1 MSRVLSTNCE
11 GVKMKVAV
19 CYSKK
24 TPRETEIIKAF
35 HQGIKASSK
44 DQVLVVN
51 NVQTCKA
58 IVPQV
63 DVAVMYGW
71 FNPTLGV
78 GSKKAIRHKV
88 YDTLKEKGKQVIVI
102 DTTFIG
108 SDDYVS
114 IGIGGI
120 KNYANFCIPS
130 DVYLP
135 DRWELIKRKENL
147 ELKPWREWTKDGHI
161 LIIGQNRFGVSSYDI
176 DVWKWHVEIAEK
188 LLQLEQSRNREIKFR
203 IHPRGR
209 YAQALENFPKDPRI
223 TISQDNK
230 PLKEDLKNCHCV
242 ITYTSN
248 AVCECLL
255 EGIPCLTLS
264 KGSPAWDITFHSL
277 DYIDDP
283 PHTDRRTQWL
293 FDLCYKQ
300 WSIDEIRKGL
310 PWLHLKKCI

>member
-1 MSRVLSTNCE
+1 
-11 GVKMKVAV
+11 MKVAV

-51 NVQTCKA
+51 NVSTCKA
-58 IVPQV
+58 IIPQV

-88 YDTLKEKGKQVIVI
+88 YDILKEKGKQVIVI

-120 KNYANFCIPS
+120 KNYANFCIPKEGCPS
-130 DVYLP
+130 

-147 ELKPWREWTKDGHI
+147 ELKPWREWPNNGHV

-176 DVWKWHVEIAEK
+176 DVWKWHVEIAEQ
-188 LLQLEQSRNREIKFR
+188 LLGITQREIRFR

-209 YAQALENFPKDPRI
+209 YAQALAEFGNCAKDPRV

-248 AVCECLL
+248 AACEALL
-255 EGIPCLTLS
+255 EGIPVIALS
-264 KGSPAWDITFHSL
+264 KGSPTYDIAYEELFLVEHLKVYSDVL
-277 DYIDDP
+277 LKK
-283 PHTDRRTQWL
+283 REQWL
-293 FDLCYKQ
+293 FNLCYKQ
-300 WSIDEIRKGL
+300 WAIDEIRKGL
-310 PWLHLKKCI
+310 PWLHLKRCI

>member
-1 MSRVLSTNCE
+1 
-11 GVKMKVAV
+11 MKVAI
-19 CYSKK
+19 CHSKK
-24 TPRETEIIKAF
+24 TPRETEIIKSF
-35 HQGIKASSK
+35 HQGIKYSSK

-51 NVQTCKA
+51 DVPSCKS
-58 IVPQV
+58 IIPQV
-63 DVAVMYGW
+63 DAAVMYGW

-88 YDTLKEKGKQVIVI
+88 YDILKEKGKQVIVI

-120 KNYANFCIPS
+120 KNYANFCIPKEGCHS
-130 DVYLP
+130 

-147 ELKPWREWTKDGHI
+147 ELKPWRLFTPDGHV

-176 DVWKWHVEIAEK
+176 DVWKWHVEIAEQ
-188 LLQLEQSRNREIKFR
+188 LLNLTQREIRFR

-209 YAQALENFPKDPRI
+209 YAQALENFPKDPRV

-248 AVCECLL
+248 AACEAIL
-255 EGIPCLTLS
+255 EGIPVIALS
-264 KGSPAWDITFHSL
+264 KGSPVWNISYKEITLVEHLINVKYS
-277 DYIDDP
+277 
-283 PHTDRRTQWL
+283 REQWL

-310 PWLHLKKCI
+310 PWLHLKKCL